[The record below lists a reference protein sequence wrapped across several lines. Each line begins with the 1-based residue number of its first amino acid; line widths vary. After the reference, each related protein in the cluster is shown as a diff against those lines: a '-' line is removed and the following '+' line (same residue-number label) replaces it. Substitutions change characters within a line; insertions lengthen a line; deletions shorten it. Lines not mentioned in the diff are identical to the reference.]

1 MKKPGTDA
9 TFKLRRTQ
17 LPASRLLL
25 KDVCLTHM
33 DDTENHSL
41 AICFRRASN
50 ATRRRHAAD
59 TNQVCINLPA
69 GTEASRKA
77 TNYFSHTI
85 E

>member
-33 DDTENHSL
+33 DGTENHSRNDL
-41 AICFRRASN
+41 FP
-50 ATRRRHAAD
+50 H
-59 TNQVCINLPA
+59 
-69 GTEASRKA
+69 ASRTRNAITYVKCA
-77 TNYFSHTI
+77 PT
-85 E
+85 

>member
-1 MKKPGTDA
+1 M
-9 TFKLRRTQ
+9 RR
-17 LPASRLLL
+17 LNYDEPNSRHRDCFS

-33 DDTENHSL
+33 DGTENHSL